1 MASSGQISTSNGG
14 RVISVE
20 ERRALVQRVVSSH
33 AFEKSRRMRDLL
45 AYVCSRALDEG
56 AVDIREHE
64 IGCAVFGRPDDYD
77 TGEDN
82 IVRVNASQVRK
93 KLEAYFAAEGTA
105 EPVILELPKG
115 RYVPAFRERPELEVS
130 SPAAIAEPQAFV
142 ALPVPALAPSRLV
155 YAVAALSPLLMIA
168 CIWMGS
174 TLWRG
179 RAQAAAQDSSVNALW
194 SQLIRKG
201 ESTDIVLTDSS
212 LGLLQDLLGRA
223 IGLSEYLQPETWRV
237 DSLAGRPELQ
247 AVARLAAHRHYTSL
261 ANVNITRRIQAV
273 AGADQGQLTAV
284 FARDFNVRQMKS
296 DNVVL
301 IGSRRAN
308 PWVEL
313 VEGQLN
319 FRFGYDAAAS
329 QSFFENRQP
338 RGGELAVYRNSPAVS
353 YCDLAL
359 LPNLS
364 HTGNLLVI
372 SGTEMEGTEAGGE
385 FLTTPRGMAT
395 LQRHVK
401 PDSSGRFPYFEAL
414 LKSSKIGGAAPG
426 FEVIAVRVLARTP

>member
-1 MASSGQISTSNGG
+1 M
-14 RVISVE
+14 
-20 ERRALVQRVVSSH
+20 VQRVVSSRP
-33 AFEKSRRMRDLL
+33 FEKSTRMRDLL

-64 IGCAVFGRPDDYD
+64 IGCAVFGRSDDYD

-93 KLEAYFAAEGTA
+93 KLEAYFATDGAA

-115 RYVPAFRERPELEVS
+115 KYVPAFRERPDVDS
-130 SPAAIAEPQAFV
+130 SPAAIAEPRT
-142 ALPVPALAPSRLV
+142 LPVVPVPPAPPSRLV

-174 TLWRG
+174 MLWRG
-179 RAQAAAQDSSVNALW
+179 RAQAGATPDPAVNALW

-201 ESTDIVLTDSS
+201 ESTGI
-212 LGLLQDLLGRA
+212 
-223 IGLSEYLQPETWRV
+223 
-237 DSLAGRPELQ
+237 
-247 AVARLAAHRHYTSL
+247 AVAASPTAEGDFTFPRLAPGSYQLKVSAEGFTAQVRRNIAIL
-261 ANVNITRRIQAV
+261 VNQTARIDVELTV
-273 AGADQGQLTAV
+273 AGADQGQLAAV

-319 FRFGYDAAAS
+319 FRFGYDAVMS

-338 RGGELAVYRNSPAVS
+338 QAGELAVYRNSPAVS
-353 YCDLAL
+353 YCDLAF

-364 HTGNLLVI
+364 HTGNVLVI

-395 LQRHVK
+395 LERYVK
-401 PDSSGRFPYFEAL
+401 LDGSGRFPYFEAL

-426 FEVIAVRVLARTP
+426 FEVIAARVLARTQ

>member
-1 MASSGQISTSNGG
+1 MASSGQVSISNGK
-14 RVISVE
+14 VFSIE
-20 ERRALVQRVVSSH
+20 DRRALVQRVVSSR
-33 AFEKSRRMRDLL
+33 ALEKSTRMRDLL
-45 AYVCSRALDEG
+45 AYVCSRSLDDG

-93 KLEAYFAAEGTA
+93 KLEAYFAGEGAAETW
-105 EPVILELPKG
+105 ILELPKG
-115 RYVPAFRERPELEVS
+115 KYVPAFHERPEAERA
-130 SPAAIAEPQAFV
+130 SPIAIVEPQVIA
-142 ALPVPALAPSRLV
+142 APGPSRLV
-155 YAVAALSPLLMIA
+155 YALAALAPLLMIA

-174 TLWRG
+174 LLWRG
-179 RAQAAAQDSSVNALW
+179 RAQGGPAQDSTVNALW

-212 LGLLQDLLGRA
+212 LGLLQDLLGQA
-223 IGLSEYLQPETWRV
+223 IGLSEYLQPETWRL
-237 DSLAGRPELQ
+237 DSLAARPELQ
-247 AVARLAAHRHYTSL
+247 TVARLAAHRRYTSL
-261 ANVNITRRIQAV
+261 ANVNITRRIQSV
-273 AGADQGQLTAV
+273 ASADQGQLTTV

-319 FRFGYDAAAS
+319 FRFGYDAAVS

-353 YCDLAL
+353 YCDLAF

-385 FLTTPRGMAT
+385 FLTSPRGMAT
-395 LQRHVK
+395 LRRYVK
-401 PDSSGRFPYFEAL
+401 LDGSGRFPYFEVL
-414 LKSSKIGGAAPG
+414 LRSSKIGGAAPG
-426 FEVIAVRVLARTP
+426 FEVIAVRVLARTQ

>member
-1 MASSGQISTSNGG
+1 MASSSQIGISNGG
-14 RVISVE
+14 RVIGVE
-20 ERRALVQRVVSSH
+20 ERRAVVQRVVSSRG
-33 AFEKSRRMRDLL
+33 FEKSTRARELL

-93 KLEAYFAAEGTA
+93 KLEAYFATEGAAEL
-105 EPVILELPKG
+105 VILELPKG
-115 RYVPAFRERPELEVS
+115 RYVPAFHERPDVEAS
-130 SPAAIAEPQAFV
+130 SPIAIAEPPALPM
-142 ALPVPALAPSRLV
+142 LPVPAVAPSRVV

-168 CIWMGS
+168 CIWMG
-174 TLWRG
+174 TLLWRG
-179 RAQAAAQDSSVNALW
+179 RAQAGAAPDPAVKALW
-194 SQLIRKG
+194 SQLIRTG

-237 DSLAGRPELQ
+237 DSLAARPELQ
-247 AVARLAAHRHYTSL
+247 AVARLAARRHYTSL

-273 AGADQGQLTAV
+273 AGADQGLAAV
-284 FARDFNVRQMKS
+284 FARDFNIRQMKS

-301 IGSRRAN
+301 IGSKRAN

-338 RGGELAVYRNSPAVS
+338 RGGELAVYRNSTAVS
-353 YCDLAL
+353 YCDLGF

-364 HTGNLLVI
+364 HTGSVLVI

-395 LQRHVK
+395 LQRYVK
-401 PDSSGRFPYFEAL
+401 LDSAGRFPYFEAL
-414 LKSSKIGGAAPG
+414 LKSSKVGGASPG
-426 FEVIAVRVLARTP
+426 FEVIAVRVLARTQ

>member
-1 MASSGQISTSNGG
+1 M
-14 RVISVE
+14 
-20 ERRALVQRVVSSH
+20 VQRVVSSR
-33 AFEKSRRMRDLL
+33 AFEKSTRMRDLL
-45 AYVCSRALDEG
+45 AYVCSRAVDEG

-93 KLEAYFAAEGTA
+93 KLEAYFATEGAA

-115 RYVPAFRERPELEVS
+115 RYVPAFRERPDLEAS
-130 SPAAIAEPQAFV
+130 SPAAVAEPQA
-142 ALPVPALAPSRLV
+142 LAPVAAGATSRVV
-155 YAVAALSPLLMIA
+155 YVLAALSPLLMVA

-174 TLWRG
+174 LLWRG
-179 RAQAAAQDSSVNALW
+179 RAQAVAAQDSSVNALW

-223 IGLSEYLQPETWRV
+223 IGLSEYLQPETWRL
-237 DSLAGRPELQ
+237 DSLAARPDLQ
-247 AVARLAAHRHYTSL
+247 MVARLAAHRHYTSL
-261 ANVNITRRIQAV
+261 ANVNITRRIQTV
-273 AGADQGQLTAV
+273 AGAEQGQLSAV
-284 FARDFNVRQMKS
+284 FARDFNIRQMKS

-319 FRFGYDAAAS
+319 FRFGYDAALS

-338 RGGELAVYRNSPAVS
+338 RAGETAVYRNSPAVS
-353 YCDLAL
+353 YCDLAF

-385 FLTTPRGMAT
+385 FLTSPRGMAT
-395 LQRHVK
+395 LQRYVK
-401 PDSSGRFPYFEAL
+401 PDGSGKFPYFEAL
-414 LKSSKIGGAAPG
+414 LKSSKVGGAAPG
-426 FEVIAVRVLARTP
+426 FEVIAARVLARTP